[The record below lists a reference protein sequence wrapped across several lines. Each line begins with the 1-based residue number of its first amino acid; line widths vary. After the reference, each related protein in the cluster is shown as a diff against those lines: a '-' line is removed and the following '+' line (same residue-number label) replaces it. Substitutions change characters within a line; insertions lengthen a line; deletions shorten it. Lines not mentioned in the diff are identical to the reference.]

1 MRLVTLRTDADTVAG
16 VQAEDGSVTEI
27 LDVPDVGA
35 LLALPQWRERAANPG
50 GPTHAADSLDLAP
63 VVTNPSKVLCVGLNY
78 ASHITEMGR
87 DLPEHPTL
95 FAKYA
100 DTLTGPYDDL
110 PLPLGD
116 EEALDWEAEL
126 VVVIGRTC
134 RRVSEA
140 EAADVIAGY
149 TVANDVSM
157 RSWQFRTKE
166 GLQGKMWDRSTPF
179 GPALVTADSWSP
191 GPDVSCAVDGET
203 MQEHATSDLV
213 FGPEALVA
221 YASTIIT
228 LRPGDLILTGTPGG
242 VGHARDPQ
250 RYLRPGNEVVTAVEG
265 LGELRN
271 RCVAD
276 PSDPGS
282 EGG

>member
-1 MRLVTLRTDADTVAG
+1 MRLVTLRTDAGTVAG
-16 VQAEDGSVTEI
+16 RQDDDGSVREI

-35 LLALPQWRERAANPG
+35 LLNVPEWRERAEGAD
-50 GPTHAADSLDLAP
+50 GPLHEAGSLDLAP

-110 PLPLGD
+110 PLPLAE

-140 EAADVIAGY
+140 DAADVIAGY

-166 GLQGKMWDRSTPF
+166 WLQGKMWDRSTPV
-179 GPALVTADSWSP
+179 GPALVTADEWSP
-191 GPDVSCAVDGET
+191 GPEVSCAVDGET
-203 MQEHATSDLV
+203 MQQHATSDLV

-250 RYLRPGNEVVTAVEG
+250 RYLTPGNEVVTAIEG

-276 PSDPGS
+276 PGS
-282 EGG
+282 GGG